1 MRKYVLSFIGAAFVI
16 LGISGPAQ
24 SVEGWTDYKPGV
36 VKSALANGKTTLIF
50 YKSTWWGTC
59 ARQSR
64 VLNKLRESEPKYN
77 QSITFILVDWDTY
90 KKHEVTTSRKIPRRS
105 TLVLIKNGEEMK
117 RLVAQ
122 TSEEKIKTFLDIGIT
137 N

>member
-1 MRKYVLSFIGAAFVI
+1 MRQYVTSFIGAALVM
-16 LGISGPAQ
+16 LGIAGPAQ
-24 SVEGWTDYKPGV
+24 AVEGWTSYNPGI

-50 YKSTWWGTC
+50 YKSSWWGTC

-77 QSITFILVDWDTY
+77 QFITFVLVDWDTY

-105 TLVLIKNGEEMK
+105 TLLLIKNGKEVK

-122 TSEEKIKTFLDIGIT
+122 TSEDKIKTLLDIGIT
-137 N
+137 K